1 MKTQNKVFLYAGL
14 AIFFWSTVATA
25 FKLALRYLNFLEL
38 LMYASITSLI
48 LLFFILLFQGKLH
61 LIKTQSSRDL
71 FRSSVMGLLNPFLYY
86 IILFKAY
93 SLLPAQVAQP
103 LNMVWP
109 IVLVFLSIPLL
120 KQKVSPRG
128 FIALFISFIGV
139 YFIST
144 QGDLLKPGNSDPLG
158 VGLALGSSVI
168 WSLFFIYNVR
178 DNRNEEVKLFL
189 SFLFATIFI
198 VLTNIIT
205 GNIQAPPIKGLAAA
219 IYTGCFEMGIT
230 FVFWLKAL
238 RISKSASRISIYVYL
253 APFLSLVFIHIFVG
267 EYIYLTTIAGLVL
280 IITGILVQKLRLKKR
295 MAINLRDD
303 EKGNY

>member
-1 MKTQNKVFLYAGL
+1 MKTQNKAFLYAGL

-48 LLFFILLFQGKLH
+48 ILFFILTFQGKLH
-61 LIKTQSSRDL
+61 LLKTQTAGNI
-71 FRSSVMGLLNPFLYY
+71 FRSSLMGLLNPFLYY
-86 IILFKAY
+86 IILFRAY

-109 IVLVFLSIPLL
+109 IVLVFMSVPLL
-120 KQKVSPRG
+120 KQKVSTRS
-128 FIALFISFIGV
+128 FVALFISFIGIF
-139 YFIST
+139 FISS
-144 QGDLLKPGNSDPLG
+144 QGNLLKPGNSDPFG
-158 VGLALGSSVI
+158 VGLALGSSII
-168 WSLFFIYNVR
+168 WSLFFIFNVR
-178 DNRNEEVKLFL
+178 DERDDEVKLFL
-189 SFLFATIFI
+189 GFLFATFFI

-205 GNIQAPPIKGLAAA
+205 GNIQAPPLKGLAAA

-238 RISKSASRISIYVYL
+238 RMSESVNRISIYVYL

-267 EYIYLTTIAGLVL
+267 EFIYITTVTGLVL
-280 IITGILVQKLRLKKR
+280 IVTGILVQKLRLKK
-295 MAINLRDD
+295 
-303 EKGNY
+303 

>member
-1 MKTQNKVFLYAGL
+1 MRTQNKAYIFAGS

-25 FKLALRYLNFLEL
+25 FKLALRYINFLEL

-61 LIKTQSSRDL
+61 LIKSQTKNDL
-71 FRSSVMGLLNPFLYY
+71 FRSSLMGLLNPFLYY

-120 KQKVSPRG
+120 KQKVAPRS
-128 FIALFISFIGV
+128 FAALFISFTGV
-139 YFIST
+139 YFISS
-144 QGDLLKPGNSDPLG
+144 QGELLNPGKSDPLG
-158 VGLALGSSVI
+158 VILALGSSVI

-178 DNRNEEVKLFL
+178 DKRNEEVKLFL
-189 SFLFATIFI
+189 SFLFATLFI

-205 GNIQAPPIKGLAAA
+205 GNIRVPPFEGLIAA

-230 FVFWLKAL
+230 FIFWLKAL
-238 RISKSASRISIYVYL
+238 RISDSASRISIYVYL

-267 EYIYLTTIAGLVL
+267 EYIFLTTVAGLIL
-280 IITGILVQKLRLKKR
+280 IIIGILVQKLQ
-295 MAINLRDD
+295 
-303 EKGNY
+303 